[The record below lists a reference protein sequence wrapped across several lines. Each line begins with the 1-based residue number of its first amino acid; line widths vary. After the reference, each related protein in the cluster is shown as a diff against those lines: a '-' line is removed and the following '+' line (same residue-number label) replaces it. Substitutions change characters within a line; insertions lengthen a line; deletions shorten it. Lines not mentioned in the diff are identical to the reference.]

1 MTATDPSADQRHRE
15 EVVDRYCAA
24 WNAHDLAALLSM
36 QTDDMVFHLHLDG
49 SDEVAGVEAVREQY
63 AAFFHVMPD
72 YRAETT
78 RVAVRGDLAV
88 VEYTITATLAEPFP
102 IGRFTG
108 QAGHRASFEAVDV
121 LRFSGDK
128 VARKDV
134 YVDAFAMR
142 AGWAM

>member
-1 MTATDPSADQRHRE
+1 MTATDLSAAQRVME

-24 WNAHDLAALLSM
+24 WNAHELDALLSM
-36 QTDDMVFHLHLDG
+36 QTDDMVFHLHLEG
-49 SDEVAGVEAVREQY
+49 VEEVAGAEAVREQY

-78 RVAVRGDLAV
+78 RITVRGDLAV
-88 VEYTITATLAEPFP
+88 VEYVITATLAEPFP
-102 IGRFTG
+102 VGGFTG
-108 QAGHRASFEAVDV
+108 KAGRRASFEAMDI

-142 AGWAM
+142 AGWDM